1 MSDSEEFI
9 FNDQYCGR
17 VKRFREETNMS
28 AAEMAELL
36 DIPADRYRKYE
47 TRSPLPAYL
56 IAKFCRI
63 VGCDLEHLI
72 LGKPRERLK
81 PVMVARKT
89 TIAEAQ
95 EQADLARRAEDIES
109 TPGGP
114 GKLDKFVQSLERQRN
129 TRRKMG
135 T

>member
-1 MSDSEEFI
+1 MSESEEAI
-9 FNDQYCGR
+9 FNSQYCGR

-36 DIPADRYRKYE
+36 DVPPDRYRKYE

-56 IAKFCRI
+56 VGNFCRI

-81 PVMVARKT
+81 PAIVARKT
-89 TIAEAQ
+89 IIPEPP
-95 EQADLARRAEDIES
+95 EQGDLLRRVQQIES
-109 TPGGP
+109 IPGGP
-114 GKLDKFVQSLERQRN
+114 EKLEKFAQSLERQRN
-129 TRRKMG
+129 THRKIG

>member
-9 FNDQYCGR
+9 FNNQFCGR

-36 DIPADRYRKYE
+36 DIPAERYRKYE
-47 TRSPLPAYL
+47 SRSPLPAYL

-63 VGCDLEHLI
+63 VGCDLEHLLI
-72 LGKPRERLK
+72 GKSRERLK
-81 PVMVARKT
+81 PVLIARKT
-89 TIAEAQ
+89 TVLENPA
-95 EQADLARRAEDIES
+95 QADLVRMAQEIEN

-114 GKLDKFVQSLERQRN
+114 EKLDKFVQSLERQRN